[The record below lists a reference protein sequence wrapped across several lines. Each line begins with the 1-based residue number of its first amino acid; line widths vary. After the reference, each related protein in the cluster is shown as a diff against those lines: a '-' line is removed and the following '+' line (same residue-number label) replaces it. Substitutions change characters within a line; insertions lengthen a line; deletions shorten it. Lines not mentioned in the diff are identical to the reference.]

1 MIAVSTRAATITLR
15 YMLEPPGMEALKS
28 VDPPAARQRGQVAGR
43 RELRLWIVDFGLRI
57 ERRYN
62 IQGMNA
68 DEFKNR
74 TKAFAIRVIRQVE
87 ALPKNQTA
95 KVIGNQLLRCGTS
108 VGANYRAACR
118 AKSPADFVAKMGIV
132 EEECDES
139 IYWMELIVE
148 AGLMDEKR
156 LIDLKNEA
164 NEILSMVVASIK
176 TARSRK

>member
-1 MIAVSTRAATITLR
+1 
-15 YMLEPPGMEALKS
+15 
-28 VDPPAARQRGQVAGR
+28 
-43 RELRLWIVDFGLRI
+43 
-57 ERRYN
+57 
-62 IQGMNA
+62 MNA

-74 TKAFAIRVIRQVE
+74 TKAFAVRAIRLVE

-95 KVIGNQLLRCGTS
+95 KVIGHQLLRCATS

-118 AKSPADFVAKMGIV
+118 AKSRADFVAKMAIV

-176 TARSRK
+176 TARARK

>member
-1 MIAVSTRAATITLR
+1 M
-15 YMLEPPGMEALKS
+15 
-28 VDPPAARQRGQVAGR
+28 D
-43 RELRLWIVDFGLRI
+43 
-57 ERRYN
+57 
-62 IQGMNA
+62 A

-74 TKAFAIRVIRQVE
+74 TRTFAIRVIRLEE

-108 VGANYRAACR
+108 VGANYRASCR
-118 AKSPADFVAKMGIV
+118 AKSPADFIAKMAIV

-139 IYWMELIVE
+139 IYWMELIAE
-148 AGLMDEKR
+148 AGLMNEKR
-156 LIDLKNEA
+156 LTDLKNEA

>member
-1 MIAVSTRAATITLR
+1 M
-15 YMLEPPGMEALKS
+15 
-28 VDPPAARQRGQVAGR
+28 
-43 RELRLWIVDFGLRI
+43 
-57 ERRYN
+57 
-62 IQGMNA
+62 
-68 DEFKNR
+68 
-74 TKAFAIRVIRQVE
+74 
-87 ALPKNQTA
+87 
-95 KVIGNQLLRCGTS
+95 LRCGTS

-118 AKSPADFVAKMGIV
+118 AKSLAEFVAKMAIV

-156 LIDLKNEA
+156 LIELKNEA